1 MNLCIQSFADKMKL
15 LRTIRTFHTF
25 LTKRHGG
32 RGIGSDANSRTATP
46 TATDWHFDANIA
58 LIAGRH
64 QRAAKRH
71 PRVARL
77 AQGSVHYNH
86 NSRWRIDRRDDYE
99 GLTRFKTRP
108 IPARHYA
115 NAPDTLARHL
125 SQTPWKVRM
134 SVLKY
139 APSYSGIV
147 PYADHTAI
155 EPCPTNSGSSLPI
168 ASTI

>member
-1 MNLCIQSFADKMKL
+1 MKL
-15 LRTIRTFHTF
+15 LRTFRTFHTS

-71 PRVARL
+71 PRVTRL
-77 AQGSVHYNH
+77 AHGSVHYNH
-86 NSRWRIDRRDDYE
+86 NSWWRIDRRADYK
-99 GLTRFKTRP
+99 GLTIFKTRP
-108 IPARHYA
+108 IPARHCA
-115 NAPDTLARHL
+115 NAPDTLAR
-125 SQTPWKVRM
+125 QPWKVRM

-168 ASTI
+168 ASVI